1 MAPPWRTLWFAA
13 LAAPGK
19 RGGIASMMAE
29 ARDQCQMATP
39 AHAAF

>member
-1 MAPPWRTLWFAA
+1 MLWFAA
-13 LAAPGK
+13 LATPVNG
-19 RGGIASMMAE
+19 GGIASMMAE